1 MNLLSGS
8 NFLFPIIDYKVGVVL
23 PTPVM
28 YIVFWTIWR
37 GKVLVKLIYG
47 AKIAKTSPKPRAQ
60 SWTRNIC
67 GLLRW
72 KWKCFC
78 WMRDMNSA
86 G

>member
-1 MNLLSGS
+1 MNLRLSGS

-47 AKIAKTSPKPRAQ
+47 AKIAKTSPKP
-60 SWTRNIC
+60 SEPSP
-67 GLLRW
+67 GPEL
-72 KWKCFC
+72 
-78 WMRDMNSA
+78 SA
-86 G
+86 VF

>member
-1 MNLLSGS
+1 MNLRLSGS

-47 AKIAKTSPKPRAQ
+47 AKIAKTSPKPSPVLDQKYLR
-60 SWTRNIC
+60 SSEMEVEMF
-67 GLLRW
+67 LLNERHE
-72 KWKCFC
+72 
-78 WMRDMNSA
+78 
-86 G
+86 